1 MKNKITYIS
10 AVTALLLSTSTQAFW
25 GSDINL
31 EKERQPIAP
40 EWVKKNDNKVT
51 RNIFAIDK
59 LALPAVNNH
68 IEEVNRLFSLKR
80 LDFDTISTLDP
91 MQLKLKYQSSEATK
105 VRVQYAQLINSVQ
118 LIIDEKVA
126 IRKRALLASEIV
138 SQDYAMQIEVLK
150 ANQAGYK
157 TMVQAV
163 YNLKDQTIEAD
174 RLSKESVKEYS
185 AQLVTALNKH
195 PSLSRPLKSSYFE
208 RPKIKIGNCSE
219 SVKSKSSS
227 IEVAYSVQGFCF
239 SRKFSIV
246 KNTAD
251 SLTSDKQVMSQLKS
265 KIITIAQ
272 EKIKQGDTYK
282 KEGGQEGYSQQIKA
296 FSHGGI
302 QSVKI
307 AAKKQ
312 YGSTEKGLGFK
323 IKSLNKQL
331 ASNNRKVASQKL
343 NVAKIPLK
351 ELLHS
356 PQLKALKPLS
366 DKLDV
371 LISHYL
377 DASIANIIGEPIKQS
392 MEDYQSIE
400 LDESESLLLV
410 KDTYPSNTGEQAEL
424 YLVNTNILQESAAIK
439 KHFNGKPIPVR
450 VAVGANGLLQ
460 WQGKYANYPHI
471 VSSIAH
477 FLSDM

>member
-25 GSDINL
+25 GADINL

-40 EWVKKNDNKVT
+40 EWVKNNDNEVT

-59 LALPAVNNH
+59 SALPAVNNY
-68 IEEVNRLFSLKR
+68 IEEVNRLFNLKR
-80 LDFDTISTLDP
+80 LDFDTISTLNP
-91 MQLKLKYQSSEATK
+91 MQLKLAYQSSEAKK
-105 VRVQYAQLINSVQ
+105 VRTQYAKLINSVQ

-126 IRKRALLASEIV
+126 IRQRALLASEVV
-138 SQDYAMQIEVLK
+138 SQDYVMQIEILK

-163 YNLKDQTIEAD
+163 YDLKDQTINAE
-174 RLSKESVKEYS
+174 RLSKESVKESS
-185 AQLVTALNKH
+185 AQLVTTLNKH
-195 PSLSRPLKSSYFE
+195 PSLSRPLKNSYFE
-208 RPKIKIGNCSE
+208 RPTMKEGNCSE
-219 SVKSKSSS
+219 PVISQSSS

-239 SRKFSIV
+239 SSKFSII

-251 SLTSDKQVMSQLKS
+251 NLTSDKQIMSQLES
-265 KIITIAQ
+265 KITAIAQ
-272 EKIKQGDTYK
+272 EKIKQGETYK

-296 FSHGGI
+296 FSYGGI
-302 QSVKI
+302 QSVKV

-343 NVAKIPLK
+343 NVAKVPLK
-351 ELLHS
+351 ELRHS
-356 PQLKALKPLS
+356 PELKALKPLS

-371 LISHYL
+371 LIGRYL
-377 DASIANIIGEPIKQS
+377 DASIVNIIGNPIKQS
-392 MEDYQSIE
+392 TEDYQSIE

-410 KDTYPSNTGEQAEL
+410 KDTYPSNAGEQVEL

-439 KHFNGKPIPVR
+439 KHFYGKPIPVT
-450 VAVGANGLLQ
+450 VAARANGLLQ
-460 WQGKYANYPHI
+460 WHGKHANYSYI
-471 VSSIAH
+471 ASSIAH
-477 FLSDM
+477 FLSKM